1 MAALIVNLQLFFL
14 IAVIW
19 VLQTQIIYPLERTLL
34 DPSWVEVASTLF
46 LPAGFKVIIA
56 VIMGWM
62 ALPAILFSTIFGM
75 WLHTD
80 DLLFSSQ
87 FAIESTVSLYIPIL
101 LIRFLKSGYQGVDTT
116 KESVSLF
123 RTAVVVT
130 IVAALLNAFFSTVL
144 YGTSAPLG
152 IWLHFLI
159 GDLLGTVTVVGLV
172 VLFRQ
177 SIYLWISQRLLR
189 K

>member
-1 MAALIVNLQLFFL
+1 MATLIVNVQLFLL
-14 IAVIW
+14 IAVVW
-19 VLQTQIIYPLERTLL
+19 VLQTQIIYPIERTLL

-62 ALPAILFSTIFGM
+62 AAPAILLSTIFGM

-80 DLLFSSQ
+80 DLIFSAH
-87 FAIESTVSLYIPIL
+87 FAVESTLSLYLPIL
-101 LIRFLKSGYQGVDTT
+101 LIRFLKGASQGVDTT
-116 KESVSLF
+116 KESMSLF

-130 IVAALLNAFFSTVL
+130 VIAALLNAFFATVL
-144 YGTSAPLG
+144 YGTAAPLG

-159 GDLLGTVTVVGLV
+159 GDLLGTITVVGLV

-177 SIYLWISQRLLR
+177 SIYLWIAQRLSR
-189 K
+189 

>member
-1 MAALIVNLQLFFL
+1 VTALIFNLQLFFL
-14 IAVIW
+14 IVVVW
-19 VLQTQIIYPLERTLL
+19 VVQTQLIYPLERTLL
-34 DPSWVEVASTLF
+34 DPSWVEVASMLF

-62 ALPAILFSTIFGM
+62 AAPAILFSTIFGM

-80 DLLFSSQ
+80 DLLFSTHFSV
-87 FAIESTVSLYIPIL
+87 ISTVSLYIPIL
-101 LIRFLKSGYQGVDTT
+101 LIRYLRGGFQGVDTT
-116 KESVSLF
+116 KESTSLF

-130 IVAALLNAFFSTVL
+130 VIAAMLNAFFSTVL
-144 YGTSAPLG
+144 YGNSAPLG
-152 IWLHFLI
+152 IWLRFLI

-177 SIYLWISQRLLR
+177 SIYLWIAKRLER
-189 K
+189 

>member
-1 MAALIVNLQLFFL
+1 MAFLFVNVQLFLL
-14 IAVIW
+14 IALVW
-19 VLQTQIIYPLERTLL
+19 VLQTQVIYPIERTLL
-34 DPSWVEVASTLF
+34 DPSWVAVASTLF

-62 ALPAILFSTIFGM
+62 AAPAILLSTIFGM
-75 WLHTD
+75 WLHTE
-80 DLLFSSQ
+80 DLLFSSH
-87 FAIESTVSLYIPIL
+87 FAVESTISLYIPIL
-101 LIRFLKSGYQGVDTT
+101 LIRFLKGGEQGVDTT
-116 KESVSLF
+116 KESMSLF

-130 IVAALLNAFFSTVL
+130 VIAAMLNAFFSTVL

-159 GDLLGTVTVVGLV
+159 GDLLGTITVVGMV

-177 SIYLWISQRLLR
+177 SIYLWIAKRLAR
-189 K
+189 